1 VKLLETSEYV
11 MCCCNSMLCV
21 STCKLMIQMFEAA
34 LDFAVSVESRWH
46 VLGNF
51 SVELEVAAADCND
64 FIQ

>member
-1 VKLLETSEYV
+1 
-11 MCCCNSMLCV
+11 MLCV
-21 STCKLMIQMFEAA
+21 AVTLCLSTCKLMIQMFEAA